1 MADTSLG
8 GVARFN
14 PLRAPGLD
22 PHGEKCLA
30 LASGTPAHSALEAQK
45 MVHFGPSPAPP
56 EVLAAAPRDP
66 LLGLV
71 RINLVLDSVSH
82 ACYFWLFFFDFF
94 CNSFNSVN
102 HLGFLSFCRQ

>member
-1 MADTSLG
+1 M
-8 GVARFN
+8 
-14 PLRAPGLD
+14 D

-94 CNSFNSVN
+94 LQLVQFSQSLRV
-102 HLGFLSFCRQ
+102 LVFLSTMNLTLKTWTLQHGTPCFA